1 MLATFLVEIAYLLLV
16 QQLVRIDFKNFPYTV
31 TTIFVGVEPMNL
43 KSSLFDKSNDSE
55 SRIFYDE
62 QKASQKLAIELISLL
77 PVGIVKRPVVLVCIG
92 TDRSTGD
99 SLGPLIGT
107 LLEEKKVSP
116 FYVYGTLEDPIH
128 AVNLDE
134 KLKEIKAKHIN
145 PIIIGID
152 ACLGRL
158 KSVGV
163 IQVGEG
169 PVKPG
174 AGVKKELPEVGNY
187 HITGIV
193 NVSGFMEFF
202 VLQNTRLNLV
212 LKMAKV
218 IANGIY
224 EASLT
229 YQPSNSWSSLNL
241 EWEQEQSK

>member
-1 MLATFLVEIAYLLLV
+1 MN
-16 QQLVRIDFKNFPYTV
+16 FKPN
-31 TTIFVGVEPMNL
+31 
-43 KSSLFDKSNDSE
+43 LFDKKGGASA
-55 SRIFYDE
+55 RISHE
-62 QKASQKLAIELISLL
+62 ETNSAAKLAAELKNIL
-77 PVGIVKRPVVLVCIG
+77 PSGIGSRPIVFVCIG

-99 SLGPLIGT
+99 SLGPLVGT
-107 LLEEKKVSP
+107 LLEEKSISS
-116 FYVYGTLEDPIH
+116 FHVYGTLEDPIH
-128 AVNLDE
+128 AVNLEE
-134 KLKEIKAKHIN
+134 KLNEIKKKHFN
-145 PIIIGID
+145 PYIIGID

-163 IQVGEG
+163 IQIGEG

-174 AGVKKELPEVGNY
+174 AGVNKELPEVGHM

-212 LKMAKV
+212 LKMAKT

-229 YQPSNSWSSLNL
+229 HQSASAWPEFKWELNR
-241 EWEQEQSK
+241 EQTP